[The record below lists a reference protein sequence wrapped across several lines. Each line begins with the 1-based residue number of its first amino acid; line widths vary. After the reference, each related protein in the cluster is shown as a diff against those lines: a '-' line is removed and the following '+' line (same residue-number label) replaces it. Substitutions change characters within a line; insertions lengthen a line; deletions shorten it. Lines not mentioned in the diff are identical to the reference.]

1 MLCLGPRDWCD
12 ARCLGPETSV
22 MPGVRGPET
31 GVMPGVRPHLG
42 AEHAGEAGGALGAV
56 GARGAHRTRDQLRVH
71 VPVRYRVIVSS

>member
-1 MLCLGPRDWCD
+1 MLCLGPD
-12 ARCLGPETSV
+12 P
-22 MPGVRGPET
+22 

-71 VPVRYRVIVSS
+71 VPVQNRVIVNSLLLDVFEETYWT